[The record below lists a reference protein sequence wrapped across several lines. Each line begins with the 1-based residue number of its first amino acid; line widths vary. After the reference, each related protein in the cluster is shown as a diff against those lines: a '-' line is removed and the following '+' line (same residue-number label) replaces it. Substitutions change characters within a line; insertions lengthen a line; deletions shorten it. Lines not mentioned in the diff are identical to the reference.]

1 MSSEFLATE
10 KPRGSA
16 GPASTPD
23 PDGGH
28 VKPSSGCLASKRP
41 ASKRPRSWRSFLLAG
56 VAVVA
61 MAGGAGVAVAVGSSG
76 APANAAT
83 TASQVQSPT
92 PIHPGMGGMGGHL
105 PIIHG
110 QAVLAKRGGGYQ
122 TVDYQRGA
130 VTAVSTG
137 SITVKSTDGF
147 TQTYVIT
154 GSTIVGAQRGG
165 IGSVT
170 AGDEASVIGTVSGK
184 TVTAARIIDWTLLKQ
199 SHTQFFGA

>member
-1 MSSEFLATE
+1 
-10 KPRGSA
+10 
-16 GPASTPD
+16 
-23 PDGGH
+23 
-28 VKPSSGCLASKRP
+28 
-41 ASKRPRSWRSFLLAG
+41 
-56 VAVVA
+56 
-61 MAGGAGVAVAVGSSG
+61 
-76 APANAAT
+76 
-83 TASQVQSPT
+83 
-92 PIHPGMGGMGGHL
+92 MGGMGGHL

-154 GSTIVGAQRGG
+154 GSTIVGAHRGG

-170 AGDEASVIGTVSGK
+170 AGDEASVVGTVSGK

-199 SHTQFFGA
+199 SHTQFFGSAEHGQRMWR